1 MSENQRG
8 ILLMVAAMAGF
19 AFEDMFVKILSGSL
33 PVGQILVMLG
43 TSGTLVFAAL
53 LRLRGARLFTRSL
66 LAGPVLLRNLGELVG
81 TTGYVSAIALTP
93 LSSASAILQAVPLA
107 TVLGAA
113 LFLQEPVGWR
123 RWSAVLA
130 GFAGVV
136 MVVQPGLDG
145 FEPASLLAVIGVMG
159 LATRDLATRRIPR
172 DVQSL
177 QLSASAFAV
186 TVPAGALL
194 LLLTGEPPQA
204 LSPANWGQL
213 GGAICIGTLAYML
226 IVGATRIGEISV
238 VTPLRY
244 SRLVFAMAIG
254 ITVFGERPDT
264 LTFVGGAVIVASGL
278 YAIFREA
285 QARRRARASLAP
297 QGTL

>member
-264 LTFVGGAVIVASGL
+264 LTFVGGAVIVASGV